1 MIIKPLAA
9 GAVVALALSAC
20 ANSNSSTVPGHR
32 AAIGPAT
39 PAATGEP
46 ASGGGSAAS
55 AQRSTMTISIVLPP
69 KKEAAG
75 NRRAPKTVSPGIAYL
90 DVVLQSLN
98 GDAQPVTGPYT
109 ILIPAS
115 QLSNCGTRAGNSR
128 TSSVHTSAVFLPPP
142 GCTASV
148 VAPVGNAV
156 YAVGALDSTSTLL
169 DYAENVPVT
178 VPSTGTATL
187 AATLNGVGSA
197 VTGYTML
204 TDPAR
209 TTSYRLQYGVDCPA
223 DDVQYDAKAV
233 CSFGFDVDD
242 FSGSDMALTAQSPN
256 GAHLANALAFTV
268 TDLTTQQPLTI
279 GYDTTQPD
287 PTAPAQE
294 IDFDPNMPTGGG
306 LTGVV
311 LNAGRLGRYSSVI
324 HPDLTEIPANATD
337 TVEFK
342 AVLAPAST
350 AAFGTSVALPNA
362 GAVTFTWD
370 LACKNVTV
378 GPNDPSGVADGS
390 ALQFCE
396 PQESGVHVVVQ

>member
-1 MIIKPLAA
+1 
-9 GAVVALALSAC
+9 
-20 ANSNSSTVPGHR
+20 
-32 AAIGPAT
+32 
-39 PAATGEP
+39 
-46 ASGGGSAAS
+46 
-55 AQRSTMTISIVLPP
+55 MTISIALPP
-69 KKEAAG
+69 KKAAAG
-75 NRRAPKTVSPGIAYL
+75 IGRAPKTVSPGIAYL
-90 DVVLQSLN
+90 DVVLQSLD
-98 GDAQPVTGPYT
+98 GAAQPVTGPYT
-109 ILIPAS
+109 VLIPAS
-115 QLSNCGTRAGNSR
+115 QLTNCGTRTGSSH
-128 TSSVHTSAVFLPPP
+128 TSTLHTSAVLAPPP

-148 VAPVGNAV
+148 AAPVGNAV
-156 YAVGALDSTSTLL
+156 YAVGALDSTMTLL

-197 VTGYTML
+197 VAGYTML
-204 TDPAR
+204 TDPAH

-256 GAHLANALAFTV
+256 GAHLANALAFSV
-268 TDLTTQQPLTI
+268 TDLTTQQPITI
-279 GYDTTQPD
+279 GYDSSQPD

-294 IDFDPNMPTGGG
+294 IDFDPNTPGG

-350 AAFGTSVALPNA
+350 TAFGPSVALPNA

-370 LACKNVTV
+370 LACKNVTI
-378 GPNDPSGVADGS
+378 GPSDPSGVAEGS
-390 ALQFCE
+390 TLQFCE